1 MVELGMTFEEA
12 IFIGLDLVIE
22 EDGTV
27 RRAGFTHRSTTDIAE
42 ENRYGSMVFDQDAP
56 QCALCEGPINDDK
69 WKGTPNRMV
78 CSVCVREG
86 KA

>member
-1 MVELGMTFEEA
+1 MTFEDA

-22 EDGTV
+22 KDGTV
-27 RRAGFTHRSTTDIAE
+27 KPGFSHRSTTDIAE
-42 ENRYGSMVFDQDAP
+42 ENRYSMRIFDEECP
-56 QCALCEGPINDDK
+56 QCALCEGPIKDDR
-69 WKGTPNRMV
+69 WKGTPNRMI